1 MLVIYH
7 KSLLTKNMIVCN
19 KQTMLSDEARY
30 KHSTNLLAVGNAG
43 VREVFRRLSNIYDK
57 GLLRKS

>member
-1 MLVIYH
+1 M
-7 KSLLTKNMIVCN
+7 LTKNMIVCN
-19 KQTMLSDEARY
+19 KQTMLNDEARY

-57 GLLRKS
+57 GLLWKS